1 MVVFLDVGGVLS
13 PSSLVPGAE
22 DTMTPT
28 GSAVSLSRSCTKR
41 FVELIESIGNHREM
55 IEHDLVVVIS
65 SEWRLDRHSNFPAL
79 LDALQETGMS
89 LRRVVGCTRSLFGPD
104 LGSLCERRP
113 TGLSPAHERIREIL
127 DWLSNDELGRTV
139 GNKWVAIDDLPLAAA
154 YRNHANNIGTVED
167 HFVRTDAA
175 SGLTE
180 DTVEQLRIKLLKQG
194 RRPRNETIW
203 CLHDDCMTTSE
214 ESFSDEE
221 ALAQHWRE
229 VHSKKQAEEEIGAS
243 EARGNDTLAYL
254 SKDAV
259 AAAYPVL
266 EHQARRRCRE
276 HRRRKLA
283 CKVIDDEKPM
293 NVSACSSSSISNSLG
308 SSSELS
314 MLEQNVVACV
324 GSVLNDRTCFTANAS
339 IGNAPRCCIFEPNSF
354 FAAWN
359 GVLCVVFDGFP
370 HAVVELKSR
379 LDQDCASFLP
389 KENFG
394 SKWPKTSLGAL
405 TDDAPPFT
413 RGELEKLRAIC
424 RCHSEDLL
432 SSRSEAAEFATA
444 RSKKDGEC
452 KEESREVCV
461 EVGSLSVVE
470 YSSRSLE
477 IAARRRVAHVPFGH
491 APATSCILEETNQGS
506 PPAGE
511 VARVQSVLSEWDD
524 IEGYLPKFNM
534 PGSRISSYREASPSG
549 ATLVAFLFPDLLCR
563 PVCAGMPPLLK
574 AISIFR
580 DAVDQEFPGRWV
592 WLADESLHC
601 TIRSLRT

>member
-1 MVVFLDVGGVLS
+1 MKEIVVFLDVSGVLS

-22 DTMTPT
+22 DTLTPT
-28 GSAVSLSRSCTKR
+28 GSVVSLSRSCTKR
-41 FVELIESIGNHREM
+41 FVELIESIENHREM
-55 IEHDLVVVIS
+55 IQHDLVVVIS
-65 SEWRLDRHSNFPAL
+65 SEWRLDRHSSLPAL
-79 LDALQETGMS
+79 LHALQETGMS
-89 LRRVVGCTRSLFGPD
+89 LRHVVGCTRPLFGPD
-104 LGSLCERRP
+104 LGPLCERRP
-113 TGLSPAHERIREIL
+113 TGLSPAQERIREIL
-127 DWLSNDELGRTV
+127 DWLSVDELGRTI
-139 GNKWVAIDDLPLAAA
+139 GNRWVAIDDLPLAAA

-180 DTVEQLRIKLLKQG
+180 DTVEQLRIKLLKKAW
-194 RRPRNETIW
+194 RPSNKTIW
-203 CLHDDCMTTSE
+203 CLHDDCITTSE

-221 ALAQHWRE
+221 ALAHHWRE
-229 VHSKKQAEEEIGAS
+229 VHSKKQTEEEIGAFK
-243 EARGNDTLAYL
+243 APGNATLAYL

-259 AAAYPVL
+259 APAYPVL

-276 HRRRKLA
+276 YRRRKLA

-293 NVSACSSSSISNSLG
+293 NGSACSSSSTSNSLG

-314 MLEQNVVACV
+314 TLEQNVVACIS
-324 GSVLNDRTCFTANAS
+324 SVLNDFTSNAS
-339 IGNAPRCCIFEPNSF
+339 IGNEPRCCILEPHSF

-405 TDDAPPFT
+405 ADDAPSFT

-424 RCHSEDLL
+424 RSHSKGLL
-432 SSRSEAAEFATA
+432 SSRSEAAEFATT
-444 RSKKDGEC
+444 RSKEDGEC
-452 KEESREVCV
+452 KEGSREVCV

-574 AISIFR
+574 AISKFR

-601 TIRSLRT
+601 TVRSLRT